1 MRPGS
6 LERLFDETVQRL
18 AEGLVSRH
26 VSADGTLVR
35 ATASY
40 KSFVPL
46 EVALDPERYKTSNA
60 RPICA
65 APSCSRR
72 DDDSVQ
78 SSPSG
83 HEPQGAD
90 AADPVGV
97 DCLMSLTSVASILA
111 FVSTL
116 IVLKPT
122 QKQIFDEGAV
132 PLIVAGLQQSWLTRK
147 PRPPPRRWPFCP
159 PAALTVA
166 KRSEER
172 QSVKTLCEAVRLD
185 TRRRIR

>member
-1 MRPGS
+1 MR
-6 LERLFDETVQRL
+6 RCRAL

-35 ATASY
+35 TTASY

-116 IVLKPT
+116 LVLKPT

-159 PAALTVA
+159 PTLTLA

>member
-1 MRPGS
+1 MRRCS
-6 LERLFDETVQRL
+6 AL
-18 AEGLVSRH
+18 AEALVSRH

-60 RPICA
+60 QPICA

-78 SSPSG
+78 SSPNG
-83 HEPQGAD
+83 HQPQGAD
-90 AADPVGV
+90 AADPRPRRRR
-97 DCLMSLTSVASILA
+97 LPHVADERGIDPC

-116 IVLKPT
+116 LVLKPT
-122 QKQIFDEGAV
+122 QKQIFDKG
-132 PLIVAGLQQSWLTRK
+132 RC
-147 PRPPPRRWPFCP
+147 R
-159 PAALTVA
+159 
-166 KRSEER
+166 
-172 QSVKTLCEAVRLD
+172 
-185 TRRRIR
+185 